1 MSSKCADP
9 TMWQICKWSANSPR
23 RQFLKISVLSCS
35 AFIFGLSEDQGKNA
49 IDRNCRQLFLRAE
62 SRRLG
67 KTIMFVKGKGPIVF
81 SDSSD
86 DGQSDKDDEEMDAI
100 ATELAEDGEDGEST
114 VQANKR
120 LKMS

>member
-1 MSSKCADP
+1 MQKYSFS
-9 TMWQICKWSANSPR
+9 
-23 RQFLKISVLSCS
+23 ISLLHS

-49 IDRNCRQLFLRAE
+49 IDRFCRQLYLRAE

-86 DGQSDKDDEEMDAI
+86 DNESDKDDEMDSI
-100 ATELAEDGEDGEST
+100 VTELAEDTEDSEST
-114 VQANKR
+114 GQANKR